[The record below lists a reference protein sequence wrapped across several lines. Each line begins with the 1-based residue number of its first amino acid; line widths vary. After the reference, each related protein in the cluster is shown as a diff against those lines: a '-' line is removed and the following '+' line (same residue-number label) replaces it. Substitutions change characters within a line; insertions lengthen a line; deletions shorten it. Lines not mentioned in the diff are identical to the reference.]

1 MTSPHWRKKKNFRY
15 KFFDVST
22 GGDEPECGATGSMA
36 LPKVGLSTSACA
48 SLTDIFVC
56 VFLRIP
62 G

>member
-1 MTSPHWRKKKNFRY
+1 MTSILPGKKKIIQY

-22 GGDEPECGATGSMA
+22 ARDEPECGATGSMA

-56 VFLRIP
+56 VFVRIP